1 MKFSVAG
8 VCASFCAALAMVP
21 TYQFVTYRLSGTLDR
36 LRKLDMEQHC
46 KGIVHGD
53 GLGGKGCTRMR
64 PGPEVARG
72 TGSAGRSRARFP
84 PSHWLHGIVRHLEGS
99 VCCV

>member
-1 MKFSVAG
+1 MQARYGTVLIAY
-8 VCASFCAALAMVP
+8 AS
-21 TYQFVTYRLSGTLDR
+21 SIWNSLDR
-36 LRKLDMEQHC
+36 LCKLDMEQHC
-46 KGIVHGD
+46 KWIVHGLGAD

-84 PSHWLHGIVRHLEGS
+84 SHWLHGIVRHLEGS
-99 VCCV
+99 VCCF